1 MEMNHGNRVW
11 LHSVT
16 SASASKLTTPALLSA
31 LIDIYVSPPQDA
43 FLRCSLHLE
52 NKEFFFLIE
61 LSDVSKHLHA
71 WNGKS
76 RITGR
81 SFHLVSGCF
90 GIKQC
95 PYFSRSCTI
104 LNS

>member
-1 MEMNHGNRVW
+1 MW
-11 LHSVT
+11 LHSVI
-16 SASASKLTTPALLSA
+16 SASASKLTASALLSA
-31 LIDIYVSPPQDA
+31 LIDIYVISPQDA
-43 FLRCSLHLE
+43 FLRYSLHLE
-52 NKEFFFLIE
+52 NKEFLFFFFLIE

-95 PYFSRSCTI
+95 PDFSRSCII
-104 LNS
+104 LNC